1 MFIITSYYTI
11 DTPYQQVVHDYLMNS
26 LNKLDIKSDIRGV
39 EDLGSWQQ
47 NTSYKPI
54 FIKRMLE
61 KYPETDIVFVDA
73 DAEVLSYPKLF
84 DEIPEEYDIAVH
96 ILDRDCWYNRKFGEN
111 ENKELLSGT
120 LLIRNNSRTRALVDR
135 WIRDCLS
142 RPFEWEQVILQRVLT
157 ENNIKVYELPLSYCY
172 IKTMPLGE
180 APFVKCD
187 DAVIVHNQVS
197 RRLKKAAKWGLQ

>member
-26 LNKLDIKSDIRGV
+26 LNKLNLKSDIRGI
-39 EDLGSWQQ
+39 EDLGDWQK

-54 FIKRMLE
+54 FIKHMLE
-61 KYPETDIVFVDA
+61 KYPDLDIVFVDA
-73 DAEVLSYPKLF
+73 DAEVLVYPKMF

-96 ILDRDCWYNRKFGEN
+96 ILDRDSWYNRTFSES

-120 LLIRNNSRTRALVDR
+120 MLIRNSHRARALVEK
-135 WIRDCLS
+135 WIRACLS
-142 RPFEWEQVILQRVLT
+142 RPFEWEQVLLQRVLT
-157 ENNIKVYELPLSYCY
+157 ENGTKIYELPLSYCY
-172 IKTMPLGE
+172 IKTMPSGE
-180 APFVKCD
+180 APYVKCE

-197 RRLKKAAKWGLQ
+197 RQFKKATKWDMS

>member
-11 DTPYQQVVHDYLMNS
+11 NTPYQQVVHDYLMNS
-26 LNKLDIKSDIRGV
+26 LNKLNLKSDIRGI
-39 EDLGSWQQ
+39 EDLGDWQR

-73 DAEVLSYPKLF
+73 DAEVMSYPKLF
-84 DEIPEEYDIAVH
+84 DEIPEEYDVAVH
-96 ILDRDCWYNRKFGEN
+96 ILDRDCWYNRKFGED

-120 LLIRNNSRTRALVDR
+120 LLVKNNPRSHALVEK
-135 WIRDCLS
+135 WIRACLN
-142 RPFEWEQVILQRVLT
+142 RPFEWEQVILQRVLV
-157 ENNIKVYELPLSYCY
+157 ENGTKVYELPLSYCY
-172 IKTMPLGE
+172 IKSMPNGE
-180 APFVKCD
+180 APYVKCD
-187 DAVIVHNQVS
+187 EAVIVHNQVS